1 MIILNPDPKS
11 LVRYRHQILSLSSHI
26 VDILYVSDA
35 RLSPIR
41 LSLIRELPLGVLKQL
56 INVAGI
62 LILLRFAMQLTLMG
76 SIPFPTLHMLMILN
90 FI

>member
-1 MIILNPDPKS
+1 MSIERATCSGFARNI
-11 LVRYRHQILSLSSHI
+11 
-26 VDILYVSDA
+26 DILYVSDA

-62 LILLRFAMQLTLMG
+62 LILCISAMKLTLMG
-76 SIPFPTLHMLMILN
+76 SIILMLMILN

>member
-1 MIILNPDPKS
+1 MGIERATCSGFARIL
-11 LVRYRHQILSLSSHI
+11 ILSLSSHI

-41 LSLIRELPLGVLKQL
+41 LSLIRELPLRVLKQL

-62 LILLRFAMQLTLMG
+62 LILLRFAMHLTLMG

-90 FI
+90 FV

>member
-1 MIILNPDPKS
+1 MSIERATCSGFARIL
-11 LVRYRHQILSLSSHI
+11 ILSLSRHI
-26 VDILYVSDA
+26 VDILYVSNA

-62 LILLRFAMQLTLMG
+62 LILWISAMKLTLMG
-76 SIPFPTLHMLMILN
+76 SIIILMLMILN